1 MTITVSSSLSLSLC
15 HRRAGL
21 DVSLQSC
28 GGDRGQ
34 AAPVRDVRG
43 RGRAPM
49 SLHQRDARLQRQV
62 VQERQG
68 VLQVGSPAKM
78 AKWAEFMK
86 ISASLAASLH
96 LIHCSYLP
104 GKADPITIHNVE
116 GITLDVSVMSDNC
129 QHQSWPALMLIS
141 SLSSLHIIVS
151 RRSHL

>member
-1 MTITVSSSLSLSLC
+1 
-15 HRRAGL
+15 
-21 DVSLQSC
+21 
-28 GGDRGQ
+28 
-34 AAPVRDVRG
+34 
-43 RGRAPM
+43 
-49 SLHQRDARLQRQV
+49 
-62 VQERQG
+62 
-68 VLQVGSPAKM
+68 
-78 AKWAEFMK
+78 MK

-151 RRSHL
+151 CRSHLKTKYIFSGAAVTPTASTSPPSPRPARAATGARSARRGRCLPRTASTATSWSWSSPRTGPLSPAS